1 MTRTP
6 RLPQNAEPRL
16 RQGPAVREGVR
27 PRPAIIGLTRRG
39 DGIGRGEPAQ
49 TVEELRPYKDAG
61 VTVVLLTFIGPNAD
75 AVGEKM
81 AAFMRD
87 VAGSV

>member
-1 MTRTP
+1 M
-6 RLPQNAEPRL
+6 
-16 RQGPAVREGVR
+16 VM
-27 PRPAIIGLTRRG
+27 
-39 DGIGRGEPAQ
+39 
-49 TVEELRPYKDAG
+49 
-61 VTVVLLTFIGPNAD
+61 LTFIGPNAD